1 MRIPSNHCPRTLGR
15 YTSRVPLLGG
25 SNWGNSVRVEGFDA
39 GPDTDTGS
47 RFNEVGPG
55 YFGTLDIPLLSGREF
70 TVSDVG
76 EAPKVAVVNEQFA
89 TKFNLGRDVVG
100 KWMATGRPDGE
111 LDI

>member
-1 MRIPSNHCPRTLGR
+1 MTA
-15 YTSRVPLLGG
+15 SRVPLLGG